1 MMAACG
7 RRDFDVSVPI
17 IQLLMERDQ
26 GVNVAYK
33 APPSWPRN
41 LYSRLGLSR
50 DTPIKNAASQ
60 PELLRLLVGAGA
72 VLDAHIVVYAVED
85 WCDEIAGHLGEVWV
99 RDLANN
105 EDLRGLYHFS
115 QFPCTTYFCPDSFT
129 KAECSPEPP
138 VTSGPL
144 GIIDLVDTDSDTESD
159 TEHGSACSSPFIEE
173 TFEQVRPYEFG
184 GTGRVAQQVADI
196 LGCDGDDEDG
206 ETKGDAAAT
215 NDALSLNSLAAFSSQ
230 IAAVLQEV
238 LDMGGD
244 VNAPDTTGT
253 KNGMQSLDVY

>member
-72 VLDAHIVVYAVED
+72 VLDAHVVVYAVED
-85 WCDEIAGHLGEVWV
+85 WCDEIAGHLGEAW
-99 RDLANN
+99 AP
-105 EDLRGLYHFS
+105 EI
-115 QFPCTTYFCPDSFT
+115 DS
-129 KAECSPEPP
+129 
-138 VTSGPL
+138 
-144 GIIDLVDTDSDTESD
+144 TESERAKIMSPYAFGGARVAKEVAD
-159 TEHGSACSSPFIEE
+159 LLGSA
-173 TFEQVRPYEFG
+173 G
-184 GTGRVAQQVADI
+184 GGDED
-196 LGCDGDDEDG
+196 DGDEDS
-206 ETKGDAAAT
+206 ETKGDNAAAT
-215 NDALSLNSLAAFSSQ
+215 NDADSALLSLGANPFAAFSSQ
-230 IAAVLQEV
+230 IAAALQEV

-253 KNGMQSLDVY
+253 